1 MKVSRLIYSM
11 LFIVYSSVL
20 SAASFDEVNLDSLK
34 LISES
39 KDIRIYLKEGVDLSQ
54 YTYLQVEKAQATL
67 DKKWLD
73 NYNRKR
79 QSLSSKLNRWDVEEM
94 TQDYASHFD
103 EYAMK
108 VLKESS
114 DYKFEATE
122 GAKGLRLE
130 MYINKLIVYQ
140 TGETDNPRLK
150 MISKEGEAELDTVMY
165 DIETGEMVAV
175 LLDHKET
182 FERVTPQR
190 AMKSRKT
197 EMFEPIYD
205 IWMQDLLAVLTMKD
219 E

>member
-1 MKVSRLIYSM
+1 MKVSHLIYSII
-11 LFIVYSSVL
+11 FIVYSSIL

-39 KDIRIYLKEGVDLSQ
+39 KDIRIYMKEGVDLSQ

-79 QSLSSKLNRWDVEEM
+79 KSLSSKLNRWDIKKM
-94 TQDYASHFD
+94 TDDYAQHFD
-103 EYAMK
+103 EYAINI
-108 VLKESS
+108 LKKHS
-114 DYKFEATE
+114 YFKFEPVE
-122 GAKGLRLE
+122 GEKGLRLE

-140 TGETDNPRLK
+140 SVEDENSRLN

-165 DIETGEMVAV
+165 DIETGEIVAV

-182 FERVTPQR
+182 FERIIPKR
-190 AMKSRKT
+190 IMKSRKT

-205 IWMQDLLAVLTMKD
+205 IWMQDLLAVLTLKD